1 MQRAKM
7 VSFTLSAIILF
18 LITTMVII
26 SLTMNTAEI
35 KNGVTTAKAETN
47 NQKKTK
53 PAVKPKG
60 LPITVT
66 SIEPET
72 IQLWKKYSGSIV
84 AVNQAEI
91 RPQVSGRITQIKFKD
106 GQQVKKGD
114 ILIVIDPR
122 PFQAALKQ
130 AQATLATA
138 ETRTI
143 LAQKELERTK
153 KLVKK
158 QAVSES
164 LLDQRENN
172 FKVSQAQLL
181 SAQAQIETA
190 QVNVDYAH
198 IKAPISGRI
207 SRAEITQGNLVQ
219 AGPNA
224 PLLTNIVANDQV
236 YIDFE
241 IDEQT
246 YINSI
251 HSITANNIN
260 KIPVQVHLAG
270 NTTAYTGFMHSFD
283 NRIDPLSGTI
293 RGRALFKNL
302 DKRLLP
308 GMTVSVKMGLTNT
321 TGEKQILLTERA
333 IGTDQDRKFVY
344 VINKESKATY
354 REVKI
359 GQSINGKRIILSG
372 LKKGD
377 VVITQG
383 LMRVRPNTLVSP
395 TFTKKEKSRQR
406 KDKAIDKKSSAS

>member
-1 MQRAKM
+1 MQRANM

-18 LITTMVII
+18 AIPIVVII
-26 SLTMNTAEI
+26 ALTVNTAEM
-35 KNGVTTAKAETN
+35 KNGVITAKAETKN
-47 NQKKTK
+47 SKKTK
-53 PAVKPKG
+53 QKPKG

-66 SIEPET
+66 NIEPET
-72 IQLWKKYSGSIV
+72 IQLWKQYSGSIV

-91 RPQVSGRITQIKFKD
+91 RPQVSGRITKIQFED
-106 GQQVKKGD
+106 GQQVNKDD

-122 PFQAALKQ
+122 PFQATLKQ

-138 ETRTI
+138 QTRTI

-172 FKVSQAQLL
+172 YKVSQAQLL

-190 QVNVDYAH
+190 QINVDYAH
-198 IKAPISGRI
+198 IKAPISGKI
-207 SRAEITQGNLVQ
+207 SRAEITEGNLVQ

-224 PLLTNIVANDQV
+224 PLLTNIVANDYV

-246 YINSI
+246 YMKSI
-251 HSITANNIN
+251 HHTKASNIT

-270 NTTAYTGFMHSFD
+270 STEPATGFMHSFD
-283 NRIDPLSGTI
+283 NRIDPSSGTI
-293 RGRALFKNL
+293 RGRALFKNI
-302 DKRLLP
+302 DEHLLP
-308 GMTVSVKMGLTNT
+308 GMTVSVKMGLANT
-321 TGEKQILLTERA
+321 MGDKQILLTERA

-344 VINKESKATY
+344 VVNKENKATY

-372 LKKGD
+372 LKQGD
-377 VVITQG
+377 IVITQG

-395 TFTKKEKSRQR
+395 TFPKKEKSLEL
-406 KDKAIDKKSSAS
+406 KNKAPSKKSSPS